1 MKTLTKFGLMMAALV
16 VLASAAF
23 AEATPAGSF
32 APEGV
37 TSVDELSAQLKNPD
51 VAARYEAVY
60 GKSASEIQSA
70 VKDFKLTTLKSA
82 LEAPVYYIDKS
93 GKIGSSTQVLSQGT
107 LVFAD
112 KNDNP
117 AMLYWTG
124 NPIGS
129 ANALLP
135 IDGTSAVGAATGAA
149 AGAGAAGASWVAPAI
164 GAVGAI
170 AIIGSSEGDDVACEP
185 AGIIAIATGS
195 EALRNEENQVN
206 SR

>member
-1 MKTLTKFGLMMAALV
+1 MKTLGKFGLMMAALV

-32 APEGV
+32 SPEGV
-37 TSVDELSAQLKNPD
+37 TSVAELSAQMQNPNV
-51 VAARYEAVY
+51 VANYEAVY
-60 GKSASEIQSA
+60 GKSASEIQNA

-117 AMLYWTG
+117 AMLYWSG
-124 NPIGS
+124 NPIGTS
-129 ANALLP
+129 NVLLP
-135 IDGTSAVGAATGAA
+135 ADGAAAAGATGTA
-149 AGAGAAGASWVAPAI
+149 AGAGAAGSSWIAPAI

-170 AIIGSSEGDDVACEP
+170 AIISSSDDDDVVPEP
-185 AGIIAIATGS
+185 ASFIAIATGLA
-195 EALRNEENQVN
+195 ALPIIKKRIK
-206 SR
+206 

>member
-1 MKTLTKFGLMMAALV
+1 MKTLGKFGLMLAALV

-32 APEGV
+32 SPEGV
-37 TSVDELSAQLKNPD
+37 TSVAELSSQLQNPS
-51 VAARYEAVY
+51 VAANYEAVY
-60 GKSASEIQSA
+60 GKSASEIQNA

-93 GKIGSSTQVLSQGT
+93 GKIGSSTQVLSEGT

-117 AMLYWTG
+117 AMLYWSG
-124 NPIGS
+124 NPIGTS
-129 ANALLP
+129 NVLLP
-135 IDGTSAVGAATGAA
+135 ADGAAAAGATTGTA
-149 AGAGAAGASWVAPAI
+149 AGAGAAGSSWIAPAI

-170 AIIGSSEGDDVACEP
+170 AIISSSDDDDVVPEP
-185 AGIIAIATGS
+185 ASFIAIATGLA
-195 EALRNEENQVN
+195 ALPFIKKRIK
-206 SR
+206 

>member
-1 MKTLTKFGLMMAALV
+1 MKTLGKFGLMMAALV

-32 APEGV
+32 SPEGV
-37 TSVDELSAQLKNPD
+37 TSVAELSSQLHNPS
-51 VAARYEAVY
+51 VAANYEAVY
-60 GKSASEIQSA
+60 GKSASEIQNA

-93 GKIGSSTQVLSQGT
+93 GKIGSSTQVLSEGT

-117 AMLYWTG
+117 AMLYWSG
-124 NPIGS
+124 NPIGTS
-129 ANALLP
+129 NVLLP
-135 IDGTSAVGAATGAA
+135 ADGAAAAGATGTA
-149 AGAGAAGASWVAPAI
+149 AGAGAAGSSWIAPAI

-170 AIIGSSEGDDVACEP
+170 AIISSSDDDDVVPEP
-185 AGIIAIATGS
+185 ASFIAIATGLA
-195 EALRNEENQVN
+195 ALPIIKKRIK
-206 SR
+206 

>member
-1 MKTLTKFGLMMAALV
+1 MKTLGKFGLMMAALV

-32 APEGV
+32 SPEGV
-37 TSVDELSAQLKNPD
+37 TSVAELSAQMQNPNV
-51 VAARYEAVY
+51 VANYEAVY
-60 GKSASEIQSA
+60 GKSASEIQNA

-93 GKIGSSTQVLSQGT
+93 GKIGSSTQVLSEGT

-117 AMLYWTG
+117 AMLYWSG
-124 NPIGS
+124 NPIGTS
-129 ANALLP
+129 NVLLP
-135 IDGTSAVGAATGAA
+135 ADGAAAAGATGTA
-149 AGAGAAGASWVAPAI
+149 AGAGAAGSSWIAPAI

-170 AIIGSSEGDDVACEP
+170 AIISSSDDDDVVPEP
-185 AGIIAIATGS
+185 ASFIAIATGLA
-195 EALRNEENQVN
+195 ALPIIKKRIK
-206 SR
+206 

>member
-1 MKTLTKFGLMMAALV
+1 MKTLGKFGLMLAALV

-32 APEGV
+32 SPEGV
-37 TSVDELSAQLKNPD
+37 TSVAELSSQLQNPS
-51 VAARYEAVY
+51 VAANYEAVY
-60 GKSASEIQSA
+60 GKSASEIQNA

-93 GKIGSSTQVLSQGT
+93 GKIGSSTQVLSEGT

-117 AMLYWTG
+117 AMLYWSG
-124 NPIGS
+124 NPIGTS
-129 ANALLP
+129 NVLLP
-135 IDGTSAVGAATGAA
+135 ADGAAAAGAATGTA
-149 AGAGAAGASWVAPAI
+149 AGAGAAGSSWIAPAI

-170 AIIGSSEGDDVACEP
+170 AIISSSDDDDVVPEP
-185 AGIIAIATGS
+185 ASFIAIATGLA
-195 EALRNEENQVN
+195 ALPFIKKRIK
-206 SR
+206 